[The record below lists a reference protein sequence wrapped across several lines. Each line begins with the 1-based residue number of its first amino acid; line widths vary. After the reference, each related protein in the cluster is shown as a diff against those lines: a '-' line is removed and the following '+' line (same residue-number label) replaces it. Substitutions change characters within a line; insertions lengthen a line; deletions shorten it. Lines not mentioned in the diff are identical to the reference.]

1 MDKQNVI
8 VLRKILYAVESGDQ
22 VYGRQDYSC
31 FAGAGANCDN
41 EIAITIGAGQWYADE
56 AKELLYRI
64 QRANPKLFK
73 DIDNAGMES
82 DLLMKNWDTYAVTAE
97 SAKGNVLWTSSAPT
111 LERSVRMSTWK
122 TRYEHTYQLS
132 KKPTEPCRTP
142 Q

>member
-64 QRANPKLFK
+64 QRAQP
-73 DIDNAGMES
+73 E
-82 DLLMKNWDTYAVTAE
+82 AVQGYRQCRDGIRPPDE
-97 SAKGNVLWTSSAPT
+97 ELGYIRRNSGIC
-111 LERSVRMSTWK
+111 ERKMYCGHHQHRPWK
-122 TRYEHTYQLS
+122 EVS
-132 KKPTEPCRTP
+132 G
-142 Q
+142 